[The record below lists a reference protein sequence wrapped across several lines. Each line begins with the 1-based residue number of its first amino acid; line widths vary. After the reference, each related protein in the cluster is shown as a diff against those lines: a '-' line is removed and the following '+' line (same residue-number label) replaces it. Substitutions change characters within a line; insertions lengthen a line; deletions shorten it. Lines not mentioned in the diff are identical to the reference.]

1 MVFSD
6 LFSSSFFNMYRRKIE
21 SGPPEIAAITVSFAE
36 MYLFSFASALSSSFF
51 SSWGFIVFGT

>member
-1 MVFSD
+1 
-6 LFSSSFFNMYRRKIE
+6 
-21 SGPPEIAAITVSFAE
+21 